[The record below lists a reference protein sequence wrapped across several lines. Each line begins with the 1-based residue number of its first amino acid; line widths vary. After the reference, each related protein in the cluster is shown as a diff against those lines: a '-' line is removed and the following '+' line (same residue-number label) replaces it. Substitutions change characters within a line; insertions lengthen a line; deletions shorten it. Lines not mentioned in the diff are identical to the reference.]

1 MMNIDEDFS
10 ITEKDEEV
18 LKELRKKKG
27 SGVEEEV
34 RVDPV
39 TGRKEKKKSMLNKKK
54 LSKHEMDEFFMDF

>member
-1 MMNIDEDFS
+1 MNIDEDFA
-10 ITEKDEEV
+10 INEQDEEV
-18 LKELRKKKG
+18 LRQLRNRAD